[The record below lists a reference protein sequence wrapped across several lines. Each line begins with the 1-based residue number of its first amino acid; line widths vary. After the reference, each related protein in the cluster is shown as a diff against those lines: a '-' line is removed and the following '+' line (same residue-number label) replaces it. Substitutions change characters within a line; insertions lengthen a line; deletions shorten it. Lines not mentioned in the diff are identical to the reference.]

1 MIYPKGFNR
10 INAMQQTDKTA
21 GTRAVRNAIAIAMAI
36 LGFLGAADGW
46 AAEAPTGPAYTNSLG
61 MRFVRFE
68 PVTFT
73 MGVGTDLRIVDRS
86 LENWKYL
93 YDNQPAHAVT
103 LTAPFYVVTD
113 RISKAQFDQA
123 GLGAAPADGRVSWD
137 RATAFC
143 AWLSSREGLAYRLP
157 TEAEWEYVCRNT
169 GTVKNVQTEWV
180 GDWHGAYRNVSLTN
194 PVGPAT
200 GVLKVIRHNEY
211 KRGSQ
216 VSSVE
221 SSAWFRVV
229 LDTAPATRFVAS
241 PLPFNQMAV
250 KQSTAPALQGPDPAK
265 PYFAVRFALPIPP
278 DNDRQFN
285 GSLLG
290 VDPAVVDHNHS
301 PGFEIMPNGDA
312 LAIWFSGANGSEY
325 GSLTRIVQARLRY
338 GAEEFDMPELLF
350 HTKDQNISPCQ
361 WREGTTNW
369 LFTGW
374 GKGQGMGKPG
384 DPPRFRVSRST
395 DSGATWTMTVP
406 SPKFSST
413 YGFPQ
418 PINSAFRG
426 PNGAM
431 YVAADGTADLVADK
445 FGDSLLWQSMD
456 NGLTWTDQGGRTIGY
471 HSTIVP
477 LDQTGRLL
485 SIGGRPTD
493 INGYMPQNIST
504 DWGATWRAA
513 TQSPFP
519 RVGGNQRPSM
529 CRLASGKLVMVGDI
543 VRNDI
548 LTSPADWPRGK
559 APYVALSA
567 DNGKTWHFKSIPV
580 ALNHEKPQPYKTLGY
595 ATVRQAPNGLIH
607 VLATMTHPCLHYE
620 FNEAWVYSKDGDIA
634 PKSGGGRIQTYSE
647 NYPGGRPKATWSA
660 RICPNGRYL
669 LDGVETHYYENGR
682 KQWAV
687 TWASGRRKGEETL
700 WASNGEKFWSW
711 NHDLTNN
718 VSTWTHWWSNGQKRL
733 ESQWDTNPTARDLPT
748 RHFRGLVAN
757 GTARHWDPTGR
768 EVAIYTFVNGD
779 EPDFPESDLLRFTK
793 IHAPPAIVQIQP
805 AGNASD
811 LLRLPPDSY
820 NRQQENAFGGDA
832 DLQAGFRLA
841 WKKEGLELQ
850 GEVTDDVFHQTERN
864 EKTWMGDSVQFAV
877 QVLGRKDLDER
888 RAAELALALTPD
900 GPQVWCHSAQSS
912 RLSVGAVGGTP
923 LAVQRNGVQ
932 TSYRFF
938 LTAAQLGLAE
948 LRPDMVLG
956 FAMLVNDN
964 DGKGRKGFLQWGAGM
979 ATGMEPLKYNWLVLA
994 AGTPPAPD
1002 TKSREDNPFQQ
1013 AAEYQVPEVG
1023 MEFVW
1028 VSALGL
1034 YVGKYEV
1041 TNGEY
1046 RKMKPDHDNKDFK
1059 GKSLNGDR
1067 QPVVYVNF
1075 DEAKAY
1081 AVWMTEREQKA
1092 GRLKAGWQYR
1102 LPTESEWQAFAQCGD
1117 GREYPWG
1124 NGMPPKYGNYHGTEG
1139 AGVWNKIQDK
1149 KMDGSPVYTDGFP
1162 VTCPV
1167 ETSGKND
1174 WGLYGVGGNVWE
1186 CASDYAGHFGAWRGG
1201 SWYSSNPRGLRA
1213 DYRILFSGSS
1223 RDDLSGFRL
1232 VLGAR

>member
-1 MIYPKGFNR
+1 
-10 INAMQQTDKTA
+10 MQQTDKTA

-504 DWGATWRAA
+504 DWGVTWQAA

-519 RVGGNQRPSM
+519 RLGGNQRPSM
-529 CRLASGKLVMVGDI
+529 CRLASGKLVMVGDV

-548 LTSPADWPRGK
+548 HTWPADWPHGK
-559 APYVALSA
+559 TPYVALSD
-567 DNGKTWHFKSIPV
+567 DNGTNWYFKAFPV
-580 ALNHEKPQPYKTLGY
+580 ALNHETQAYQTLGY
-595 ATVRQAPNGLIH
+595 VTVRQAPNGLIH
-607 VLATMTHPCLHYE
+607 VLTSMTHPCIHYE
-620 FNEAWVYSKDGDIA
+620 FNEAWVNSTNGDMVA
-634 PKSGGGRIQTYSE
+634 ETSGGTITNYSE
-647 NYPGGRPKATWSA
+647 TYPSSALKTTWSA

-669 LDGVETHYYENGR
+669 LDGVETNYYENGVVQR
-682 KQWAV
+682 V
-687 TWASGRRKGEETL
+687 VIWASGRRTGEETL
-700 WASNGEKFWSW
+700 WAANGEKFWSW
-711 NHDLTNN
+711 NHDLANN
-718 VSTWTHWWSNGQKRL
+718 VSTWTHWWSNGRKRL
-733 ESQWDTNPTARDLPT
+733 ESLWNTNPTARDLPS
-748 RHFRGLVAN
+748 RRFRGLVAN
-757 GTARHWDPTGR
+757 GTARNWDSTERQISACIFSNGTLISEYTAPSIWVQPINVTVNSGYAAQFSVTASGTPLLYQWYR
-768 EVAIYTFVNGD
+768 GEVAIGGATASSYTM
-779 EPDFPESDLLRFTK
+779 
-793 IHAPPAIVQIQP
+793 PATTTNDSGATFKVTVT
-805 AGNASD
+805 NA
-811 LLRLPPDSY
+811 Y
-820 NRQQENAFGGDA
+820 
-832 DLQAGFRLA
+832 
-841 WKKEGLELQ
+841 
-850 GEVTDDVFHQTERN
+850 
-864 EKTWMGDSVQFAV
+864 
-877 QVLGRKDLDER
+877 
-888 RAAELALALTPD
+888 
-900 GPQVWCHSAQSS
+900 
-912 RLSVGAVGGTP
+912 GAV
-923 LAVQRNGVQ
+923 
-932 TSYRFF
+932 TSSVATLMVNDPFEVWRQANF
-938 LTAAQLGLAE
+938 TAAQLTNSLISGATADPDYDGLNNQQE
-948 LRPDMVLG
+948 Y
-956 FAMLVNDN
+956 
-964 DGKGRKGFLQWGAGM
+964 WAGTNPTN
-979 ATGMEPLKYNWLVLA
+979 ALSCLVLYMPTNDIVT
-994 AGTPPAPD
+994 G
-1002 TKSREDNPFQQ
+1002 
-1013 AAEYQVPEVG
+1013 
-1023 MEFVW
+1023 
-1028 VSALGL
+1028 
-1034 YVGKYEV
+1034 GKYLV
-1041 TNGEY
+1041 
-1046 RKMKPDHDNKDFK
+1046 RWQSVS
-1059 GKSLNGDR
+1059 GKT
-1067 QPVVYVNF
+1067 
-1075 DEAKAY
+1075 Y
-1081 AVWMTEREQKA
+1081 AVQATTNLLVAFTNIASNIPATPTMNVHTDNVGVAGQKFYRVKTE
-1092 GRLKAGWQYR
+1092 
-1102 LPTESEWQAFAQCGD
+1102 
-1117 GREYPWG
+1117 
-1124 NGMPPKYGNYHGTEG
+1124 
-1139 AGVWNKIQDK
+1139 
-1149 KMDGSPVYTDGFP
+1149 
-1162 VTCPV
+1162 
-1167 ETSGKND
+1167 
-1174 WGLYGVGGNVWE
+1174 
-1186 CASDYAGHFGAWRGG
+1186 
-1201 SWYSSNPRGLRA
+1201 
-1213 DYRILFSGSS
+1213 
-1223 RDDLSGFRL
+1223 
-1232 VLGAR
+1232 